1 MFIDKSLDSY
11 KKSLDT
17 LKRYILNAQ
26 YCDSEIG
33 SSEYN
38 SDFERLGNEKSIFTF
53 YPTHLPNTIISVCS
67 DGRGD
72 STFIYEVI
80 DDEVNVLHEIY

>member
-1 MFIDKSLDSY
+1 MFVGKSLGNY
-11 KKSLDT
+11 GESLNIV
-17 LKRYILNAQ
+17 KAYILNAQ
-26 YCDSEIG
+26 YVDSEIG

-38 SDFERLGNEKSIFTF
+38 SDFETLGDKDSYFTF
-53 YPTHLPNTIISVCS
+53 YPTHLPNTIISVYS

-80 DDEVNVLHEIY
+80 NGEVNILHEIY